1 MRKVPAVLRQARKA
15 IADLDL
21 LKVLQSEINHEFSAK
36 QFQVVQ
42 FDLSPNEAFFK
53 FNDESSSFGDFV
65 VDWDSPQSQDVV
77 LRRRCESG
85 EEVAVSAFLGAEGS
99 NENAKFPRNAF
110 MKVGVKKPG
119 LRSLLQFD
127 CVATA
132 QVGDGCDVEIQN
144 VNYIPSP
151 DLDSSSAH
159 KGPYISFFS
168 SSDERLR
175 DELHKYLEAR
185 GVDKSFAD
193 SLLLHLHKKEQGQY
207 VEWLHK
213 LQGLVTPSE

>member
-21 LKVLQSEINHEFSAK
+21 LKVVQSEINHEFSAK
-36 QFQVVQ
+36 LFQ
-42 FDLSPNEAFFK
+42 
-53 FNDESSSFGDFV
+53 NDESSSFGDFV

-99 NENAKFPRNAF
+99 NENTKFPREAF

-132 QVGDGCDVEIQN
+132 RVGDVEIQN

-151 DLDSSSAH
+151 DLDSSAR
-159 KGPYISFFS
+159 KGPFISFFR
-168 SSDERLR
+168 SSDERLQK
-175 DELHKYLEAR
+175 ELHRYLEAR
-185 GVDKSFAD
+185 GIDKSFTD

-213 LQGLVTPSE
+213 LQGLVTPSESRGERPMQDTDT

>member
-36 QFQVVQ
+36 QFQ
-42 FDLSPNEAFFK
+42 
-53 FNDESSSFGDFV
+53 NDESSSFGDFV

-85 EEVAVSAFLGAEGS
+85 EEIAVSAFLGAEGS
-99 NENAKFPRNAF
+99 NENAKFPRDAF

-127 CVATA
+127 CVAIA

-144 VNYIPSP
+144 VNYIPSL
-151 DLDSSSAH
+151 DLDSSAH

>member
-21 LKVLQSEINHEFSAK
+21 LKVLQYEINHELSTK
-36 QFQVVQ
+36 HFQ
-42 FDLSPNEAFFK
+42 
-53 FNDESSSFGDFV
+53 NDESRSFGDFV

-85 EEVAVSAFLGAEGS
+85 EEVAVSALLGAECS
-99 NENAKFPRNAF
+99 SERAKFPMEAL

-119 LRSLLQFD
+119 LRSMLQFD

-132 QVGDGCDVEIQN
+132 QDGDGCDFEIQS
-144 VNYIPSP
+144 VNYIPSS
-151 DLDSSSAH
+151 DLDSSAC
-159 KGPYISFFS
+159 KGPSISFFS
-168 SSDERLR
+168 STDEILKQ
-175 DELHKYLEAR
+175 ELYKYLEAR
-185 GVDKSFAD
+185 GVGKSFAD

-207 VEWLHK
+207 VEWLNK
-213 LQGLVTPSE
+213 LQDIVRPSE

>member
-1 MRKVPAVLRQARKA
+1 FFKSPEVSVSSIFLWAMRKVPAVLRQARKA
-15 IADLDL
+15 IADLDS
-21 LKVLQSEINHEFSAK
+21 LKVLQYEINHEFSAK
-36 QFQVVQ
+36 QFQ
-42 FDLSPNEAFFK
+42 
-53 FNDESSSFGDFV
+53 NDESRSFGDFV

-99 NENAKFPRNAF
+99 NENFKFPRNAF

-132 QVGDGCDVEIQN
+132 QVGDSCDIEIQN
-144 VNYIPSP
+144 VNYISSP
-151 DLDSSSAH
+151 DLDSSAH

-168 SSDERLR
+168 SSDERLQ

>member
-1 MRKVPAVLRQARKA
+1 M
-15 IADLDL
+15 
-21 LKVLQSEINHEFSAK
+21 
-36 QFQVVQ
+36 
-42 FDLSPNEAFFK
+42 
-53 FNDESSSFGDFV
+53 
-65 VDWDSPQSQDVV
+65 V

-99 NENAKFPRNAF
+99 NENAKFPREAF

-151 DLDSSSAH
+151 DLDSSAR
-159 KGPYISFFS
+159 KGPYIRYF
-168 SSDERLR
+168 
-175 DELHKYLEAR
+175 H
-185 GVDKSFAD
+185 
-193 SLLLHLHKKEQGQY
+193 LLWKQFRTTLAFGE
-207 VEWLHK
+207 
-213 LQGLVTPSE
+213 

>member
-15 IADLDL
+15 IADLDF
-21 LKVLQSEINHEFSAK
+21 LKVLQSEINHEASVK
-36 QFQVVQ
+36 QFQ
-42 FDLSPNEAFFK
+42 
-53 FNDESSSFGDFV
+53 NDESSSFCDFV

-85 EEVAVSAFLGAEGS
+85 EEVVVSAFLGAEGS
-99 NENAKFPRNAF
+99 NENAKFPRDAF
-110 MKVGVKKPG
+110 MKVGVKKPS
-119 LRSLLQFD
+119 LRFLLQFD
-127 CVATA
+127 CVVTA

-144 VNYIPSP
+144 MNYIPSL
-151 DLDSSSAH
+151 DLDSSAQ
-159 KGPYISFFS
+159 KGPCIG